1 MLFEHLSF
9 EAIPASFAPL
19 LTRFNNV
26 QFGNRIDNGL
36 FGTYNGRDL
45 IKEAAALE
53 SVLFVSDRSPREDQP
68 FSVEGVHQPDEL
80 AAASGVWIAAAGASM
95 LSEGDHTLKEIPCWL
110 WIAAQNGS
118 FTLHNSEFSI
128 QLKAKESCM
137 VPPGTRGLS
146 LNADQE
152 TRMLWVLVDGPL
164 STMFLQKMGA
174 LSRRAMKQGA
184 LPSQLK
190 LAKHIVQAT
199 VRIAAAQDSPSAQ
212 LQQLLWAMLA
222 SHSGQPVAMDAVL
235 SHEIAKVIDAMRKN
249 QYRDSFSLADMAAL
263 SRMPV
268 ETFRKRFVSEVG
280 MPPQSYQLFCKMERA
295 KTLLKEGHTVRQAGI
310 EVGMND
316 PYHFSKTFKNIVGMS
331 PSAFSKTAQQA

>member
-1 MLFEHLSF
+1 MKSALFF
-9 EAIPASFAPL
+9 EDITPQV
-19 LTRFNNV
+19 N
-26 QFGNRIDNGL
+26 
-36 FGTYNGRDL
+36 
-45 IKEAAALE
+45 
-53 SVLFVSDRSPREDQP
+53 QP

-80 AAASGVWIAAAGASM
+80 ASACGVWISAAGASM
-95 LSEGDHTLKEIPCWL
+95 LSGGTHQLRDVDCWM
-110 WIAAQNGS
+110 WIAAQSGT
-118 FTLHNSEFSI
+118 FTLSNEEASV
-128 QLKAKESCM
+128 QLKPKESCM
-137 VPPGTRGLS
+137 IPPGTKGLQ
-146 LNADQE
+146 LVANQE
-152 TRMLWVLVDGPL
+152 IRLLWLMVSGPL

-174 LSRRAMKQGA
+174 LPRRMMKQGT

-190 LAKHIVQAT
+190 LAKHIVQAA
-199 VRIAAAQDSPSAQ
+199 VRVAAAQDASSAQ

-249 QYRDSFSLADMAAL
+249 QYKDSFSLSDMASL

-295 KTLLKEGHTVRQAGI
+295 KTLLKEGCTVRQAGV

-331 PSAFSKTAQQA
+331 PSSYSKTAQQP

>member
-1 MLFEHLSF
+1 M
-9 EAIPASFAPL
+9 
-19 LTRFNNV
+19 
-26 QFGNRIDNGL
+26 
-36 FGTYNGRDL
+36 
-45 IKEAAALE
+45 E
-53 SVLFVSDRSPREDQP
+53 SVLFFNKSLEKNEQP
-68 FSVEGVHQPDEL
+68 FGIEGLHDPDEL
-80 AAASGVWIAAAGASM
+80 ARASGVWIAAAGASM
-95 LSEGDHTLKEIPCWL
+95 MPVDERQLKAADGWL
-110 WIAAQNGS
+110 WIAAQSGHLVLRNADVA
-118 FTLHNSEFSI
+118 I
-128 QLKAKESCM
+128 QLKSKESCM
-137 VPPGTRGLS
+137 VPPGTEGLS
-146 LNADQE
+146 LVAEQE
-152 TRMLWVLVDGPL
+152 SRLLWVMVSGPL
-164 STMFLQKMGA
+164 STQFMQMMGA
-174 LSRRAMKQGA
+174 LPRIAMKQGA

-199 VRIAAAQDSPSAQ
+199 VRIAASQEASSAQ

-249 QYRDSFSLADMAAL
+249 QYRDSFSLSDMASL

-295 KTLLKEGHTVRQAGI
+295 KTLLKEGSTVRQAGV

-331 PSAFSKTAQQA
+331 PSNYSKTAQQT